1 MGTEKGNVSFM
12 REYLKYVVEFEKYVY
27 IWTNSM
33 NYANNQMRAIY
44 AKRSKLEKV
53 RNTTSDSLNTMDAR
67 LLGQQQYYARE
78 AARFKKKATVALVV
92 LMIDVLICLAIG
104 AAMAVYGFDMK
115 SAQADYHLSGAA
127 IILISLLASV
137 VTFIFTFIG
146 PICLGIFC
154 SNKSRCKKFAQQA
167 STDAWKG
174 SRRRQ
179 EIILNERKSQADNDW
194 VVSVAEES
202 VLSKKQEEISAA
214 LQTAKKNLANVYPQ
228 SCYMAGL
235 IMMDYYKSLREA
247 VPYFIDAAKHGNI
260 AEAWHNLGWLCEQ
273 GAMNVSKEDI
283 RATALGFYKS
293 AAELGFVQSM
303 DAVGRIYAAVQMLDE
318 ARVWIK
324 RAANEGYEP
333 AKKRLKMLNV
343 AQSGSLWDLLK

>member
-115 SAQADYHLSGAA
+115 SAQAD
-127 IILISLLASV
+127 
-137 VTFIFTFIG
+137 
-146 PICLGIFC
+146 
-154 SNKSRCKKFAQQA
+154 
-167 STDAWKG
+167 
-174 SRRRQ
+174 
-179 EIILNERKSQADNDW
+179 
-194 VVSVAEES
+194 
-202 VLSKKQEEISAA
+202 
-214 LQTAKKNLANVYPQ
+214 
-228 SCYMAGL
+228 
-235 IMMDYYKSLREA
+235 
-247 VPYFIDAAKHGNI
+247 
-260 AEAWHNLGWLCEQ
+260 
-273 GAMNVSKEDI
+273 
-283 RATALGFYKS
+283 
-293 AAELGFVQSM
+293 
-303 DAVGRIYAAVQMLDE
+303 
-318 ARVWIK
+318 
-324 RAANEGYEP
+324 
-333 AKKRLKMLNV
+333 
-343 AQSGSLWDLLK
+343 